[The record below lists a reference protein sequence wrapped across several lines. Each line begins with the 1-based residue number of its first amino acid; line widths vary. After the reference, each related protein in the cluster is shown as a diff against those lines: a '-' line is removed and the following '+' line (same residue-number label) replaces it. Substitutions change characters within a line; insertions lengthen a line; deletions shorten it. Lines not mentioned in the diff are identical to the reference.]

1 LYYTVSGIITPI
13 LTSSW
18 LMLINK
24 YIDMH
29 GQQNKKK
36 KNYIKIHFVPHR
48 KHCFII
54 TKNDGL

>member
-1 LYYTVSGIITPI
+1 
-13 LTSSW
+13 